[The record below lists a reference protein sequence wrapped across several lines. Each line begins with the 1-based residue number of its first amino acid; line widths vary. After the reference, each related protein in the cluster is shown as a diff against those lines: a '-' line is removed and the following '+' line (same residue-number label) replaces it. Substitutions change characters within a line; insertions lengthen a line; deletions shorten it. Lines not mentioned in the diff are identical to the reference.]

1 MLMLEKSPALICAWE
16 GFQFLDRSSRN
27 FGPRWILWS
36 FASNRWYKLDIMI
49 SNEAQ
54 QWHLSKPPPFVCI
67 SYLYWISGLLNQRC
81 FKIPSTL
88 KQEKNIKTPFR

>member
-54 QWHLSKPPPFVCI
+54 QW
-67 SYLYWISGLLNQRC
+67 
-81 FKIPSTL
+81 
-88 KQEKNIKTPFR
+88 